1 MSHFTRRHF
10 TALMGDVITKVNIPK
25 N

>member
-1 MSHFTRRHF
+1 MSQFTRRHF
-10 TALMGDVITKVNIPK
+10 TALMGDVITKANIPK